1 MFSVNIDKLIDV
13 SSTELDTYKDLAEN
27 VIKELNG
34 EKTFAVITGGMGA
47 FKLAYCVHLM
57 GKKVLFIDADISSDI
72 FVGKYKLGKNIA
84 GVMDFLRDVDK
95 AGDIVCHT
103 NKEDF
108 DVIFTGN
115 IDGDSLN
122 NDNELIMKGL
132 IDSYSKIY
140 DLVLVDSDISGIA
153 AKYSSAAV
161 VMVDENHY
169 IEDEVE
175 KYTEK
180 LEALGC
186 NILGVVLNEWF
197 RTIFKFS

>member
-13 SSTELDTYKDLAEN
+13 SSAEMDTYKDLAEN
-27 VIKELNG
+27 VMKELNG
-34 EKTFAVITGGMGA
+34 EKTFSVVTGGMGA

-57 GKKVLFIDADISSDI
+57 GKKVLFIDADISSEV

-95 AGDIVCHT
+95 AGNIVCHT
-103 NKEDF
+103 NKEGF
-108 DVIFTGN
+108 DIIFTGN

-122 NDNELIMKGL
+122 TDNEMIMKGL
-132 IDSYSKIY
+132 IDSYSKVY
-140 DLVLVDSDISGIA
+140 DLVLVDSDISGTA

-161 VMVDENHY
+161 LMVDENQFS
-169 IEDEVE
+169 EDEAE
-175 KYTEK
+175 DYTEK

-186 NILGVVLNEWF
+186 NILGVILNE
-197 RTIFKFS
+197 